1 VSENALTSLVNRG
14 NVNHFGANPP
24 LESHARA
31 YTCFPLYDP
40 LYDTFAT
47 KGNYRDW
54 PEIRK
59 GVKGM
64 HVSIRRYGLL
74 TREPVEKVLQG
85 VREGFIPIIRDQP
98 GFLAYYALDSGGGT
112 LTSIS
117 IFEHRAGAEKS
128 NKMAVDWVGKNL
140 INTLP
145 TSPEIIV
152 GEVGAH
158 ELNLYKLGI
167 R

>member
-1 VSENALTSLVNRG
+1 
-14 NVNHFGANPP
+14 
-24 LESHARA
+24 
-31 YTCFPLYDP
+31 
-40 LYDTFAT
+40 
-47 KGNYRDW
+47 
-54 PEIRK
+54 
-59 GVKGM
+59 M

-85 VREGFIPIIRDQP
+85 VREGFLPTIRDEP
-98 GFLAYYALDSGGGT
+98 GFLAYYALDSGTGT

-128 NKMAVDWVGKNL
+128 NQMAEDWVGKNL
-140 INTLP
+140 TNTLP

-158 ELNLYKLGI
+158 ELNLTKLSRRQLIG
-167 R
+167 